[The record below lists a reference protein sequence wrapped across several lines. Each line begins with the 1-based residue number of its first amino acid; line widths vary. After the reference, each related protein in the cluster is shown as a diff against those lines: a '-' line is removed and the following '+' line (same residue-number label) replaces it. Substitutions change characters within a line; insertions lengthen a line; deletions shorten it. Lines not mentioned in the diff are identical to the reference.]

1 MCVTPS
7 LERSNKMVRH
17 FGEPGV
23 TVRNA
28 PRRHIGTRP
37 PYPAA
42 VPDPPPR
49 QDRPVP
55 SRCSRPPPRQDRPVP
70 SRCSR
75 PPARQDR
82 PVPSRRSRPAATS
95 RRPPTLPSMLR
106 VTLVLA
112 VPVAAGLVATQLLL
126 PRIAARRL
134 AEELRSS
141 GDVDLVRV
149 RAMPALK
156 LLFGRADSVEIRMT
170 EARAGTG
177 RLADLLDEARGTDRL
192 DARAARARVGPLLA
206 RDLRLSKRGD
216 AVRAQAA
223 VSDADLAAA
232 LPPGTGLRPVEA
244 GDGELV
250 LEASAGVLGSGR
262 PCGRACRR
270 ATARS

>member
-1 MCVTPS
+1 MT
-7 LERSNKMVRH
+7 
-17 FGEPGV
+17 
-23 TVRNA
+23 A
-28 PRRHIGTRP
+28 
-37 PYPAA
+37 PAA
-42 VPDPPPR
+42 RPVEPPR
-49 QDRPVP
+49 LLLQH
-55 SRCSRPPPRQDRPVP
+55 
-70 SRCSR
+70 
-75 PPARQDR
+75 PPARHEGHDRR
-82 PVPSRRSRPAATS
+82 PVTHRRAPPPAARAAAGS
-95 RRPPTLPSMLR
+95 YPPSMLR
-106 VTLVLA
+106 VALVL
-112 VPVAAGLVATQLLL
+112 VVLVAVGLIGSQFLL

-134 AEELRSS
+134 ADDLRRS
-141 GDVDLVRV
+141 GDIDRVRV

-250 LEASAGVLGSGR
+250 LEASAGVLGF
-262 PCGRACRR
+262 RAAVRARLSARDGALVIAPDGLLGALGSLTLFADPRGPAAGGGARR
-270 ATARS
+270 ASGGFVLAAHARLASVG